1 MGGEPRHANCAL
13 CLAVLNN
20 KSQSKEHIIPNS
32 IGGRRKAG
40 AFICKTCNNKL
51 GETWDAELAKQ
62 LNWCALSVGVCRERG
77 EVPKQI
83 VQTIDGRRLWL
94 NNDGT
99 MTPEKPS
106 YNERLVDG
114 QTEISFTARD
124 RREAARM
131 IEGVKRKHP
140 GFNEKKAHNQLEV
153 QHTYLDS
160 PIHMT
165 LGFGGPSAGRS
176 VVKTAWAH
184 ASDVGLPNWRCDE
197 AKKYLTDEG
206 YPPPYGF
213 AYKTDFVLNR
223 PADKVFHCVSLMG
236 DPKTGLLL
244 SYIEYFGLFRML
256 VRLSATYA
264 GASVHETYA
273 IDPTTGSALKLDI
286 DWSVSGEEIGAIL
299 DGDGYTKQGYLAAM
313 NHTMPLLLRRND
325 ERHMSRAVREAFDY
339 AAQSLG
345 IDEGDI
351 IPPDV
356 WPAFV
361 DAMMEKLD
369 PFIHHLVLRSL
380 PQQPVS

>member
-1 MGGEPRHANCAL
+1 MVEMSTGGLSRLGSKFVAPAGTCCGAKSTSQGERADRIQCIFMHWRIVRWAENPVTRIARS
-13 CLAVLNN
+13 LAVLNN

-94 NNDGT
+94 NNDGA

-131 IEGVKRKHP
+131 IEGAKRKHP
-140 GFNEKKAHNQLEV
+140 GFNEQKAHNQLEV

-184 ASDVGLPNWRCDE
+184 ASDVGT
-197 AKKYLTDEG
+197 A
-206 YPPPYGF
+206 
-213 AYKTDFVLNR
+213 
-223 PADKVFHCVSLMG
+223 
-236 DPKTGLLL
+236 
-244 SYIEYFGLFRML
+244 
-256 VRLSATYA
+256 
-264 GASVHETYA
+264 
-273 IDPTTGSALKLDI
+273 
-286 DWSVSGEEIGAIL
+286 
-299 DGDGYTKQGYLAAM
+299 QLA
-313 NHTMPLLLRRND
+313 LRRGQK
-325 ERHMSRAVREAFDY
+325 V
-339 AAQSLG
+339 
-345 IDEGDI
+345 
-351 IPPDV
+351 PDG
-356 WPAFV
+356 
-361 DAMMEKLD
+361 
-369 PFIHHLVLRSL
+369 
-380 PQQPVS
+380 